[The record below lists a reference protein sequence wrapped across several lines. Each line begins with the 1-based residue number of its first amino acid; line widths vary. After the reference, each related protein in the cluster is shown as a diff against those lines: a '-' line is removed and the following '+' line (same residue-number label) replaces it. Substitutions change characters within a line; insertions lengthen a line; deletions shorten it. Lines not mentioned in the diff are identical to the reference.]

1 MTIKKGAA
9 CMHTRS
15 QKNARRIGRI
25 LTYLVLIFAAVICLF
40 PFLWMISTSFKVTSE
55 IYKMPPSLLPEHPT
69 VENFVEGWKG
79 ADFGLYFRNS
89 LFVTILAT
97 VGTVLSSSFV
107 AYGFARFHSRTS
119 GFLFNILLATLML
132 PTQVTLI
139 PQYLMFNNLGM
150 INTYFPL
157 ILPSW
162 LGGGAFN
169 IFLFIQF
176 FRSLPKELD
185 EAAKIDGANSFQV
198 FLRILRPS
206 VKPVMLAVL
215 VMALVYNWNDFFS
228 PLIYLNDN
236 VKFTIAI
243 GLQFFKGSQ
252 GNVQMGQMMAMSLVA
267 LLPVLVIF
275 ATCQKYFI
283 QGIKMSGL
291 KG

>member
-1 MTIKKGAA
+1 MTKEEEET
-9 CMHTRS
+9 MHTRS
-15 QKNARRIGRI
+15 QKKAKLAARIV
-25 LTYLVLIFAAVICLF
+25 TYFVLIAAAVICLF
-40 PFLWMISTSFKVTSE
+40 PFIWMISTSFKPMSD
-55 IYKMPPSLLPEHPT
+55 IYKMPPTLFPENGT

-79 ADFGLYFRNS
+79 ANFQLYFKNTAVIT
-89 LFVTILAT
+89 FLAT
-97 VGTVLSSSFV
+97 VGTVLSSSVV
-107 AYGFARFHSRTS
+107 AYGFARFQSRCS
-119 GFLFNILLATLML
+119 KLLFMVLLGTMML

-139 PQYLMFNNLGM
+139 PQYLLYYKLGM
-150 INTYFPL
+150 VDTIWPL
-157 ILPSW
+157 IIPSW

-176 FRSLPKELD
+176 FRTLPKELD
-185 EAAKIDGANSFQV
+185 EAAKIDGANSLQV
-198 FLRILRPS
+198 FTRILLPV

-215 VMALVYNWNDFFS
+215 VMALVYNWNDFFN
-228 PLIYLNDN
+228 PLIYLNSND
-236 VKFTIAI
+236 KFTIAI

-252 GNVQMGQMMAMSLVA
+252 GNVQVGQMMSMALVS

>member
-1 MTIKKGAA
+1 MTKEEEET
-9 CMHTRS
+9 MHTRS
-15 QKNARRIGRI
+15 QKKAKLAARIV
-25 LTYLVLIFAAVICLF
+25 TYFVLIAAAVICLF
-40 PFLWMISTSFKVTSE
+40 PFIWMISTSFKPMSD
-55 IYKMPPSLLPEHPT
+55 IYKMPPTLFPENGT

-79 ADFGLYFRNS
+79 ANFQLYFKNTAVIT
-89 LFVTILAT
+89 FLAT
-97 VGTVLSSSFV
+97 VGTVLSSSVV
-107 AYGFARFHSRTS
+107 AYGFARFQSRCS
-119 GFLFNILLATLML
+119 KLLFMVLLGTMML

-139 PQYLMFNNLGM
+139 HQYLLYYKLGM
-150 INTYFPL
+150 VDTIWPL
-157 ILPSW
+157 IIPSW

-176 FRSLPKELD
+176 FRTLPKELD
-185 EAAKIDGANSFQV
+185 EAAKIDGANSLQV
-198 FLRILRPS
+198 FTRILLPA

-215 VMALVYNWNDFFS
+215 VMALVYNWNDFFN
-228 PLIYLNDN
+228 PLIYLNSND
-236 VKFTIAI
+236 KFTIAI

-252 GNVQMGQMMAMSLVA
+252 GNVQVGQMMSMALVS

>member
-1 MTIKKGAA
+1 MTKEEEET
-9 CMHTRS
+9 MHTRS
-15 QKNARRIGRI
+15 QKKAKLAARIV
-25 LTYLVLIFAAVICLF
+25 TYFVLIAAAVICLF
-40 PFLWMISTSFKVTSE
+40 PFIWMISTSFKPMSD
-55 IYKMPPSLLPEHPT
+55 ICKMPPTLFPENGT

-79 ADFGLYFRNS
+79 ANFQLYFKNTAVIT
-89 LFVTILAT
+89 FLAT
-97 VGTVLSSSFV
+97 VGTVLSSSVV
-107 AYGFARFHSRTS
+107 AYGFARFQSRCS
-119 GFLFNILLATLML
+119 KLLFMVLLGTMML

-139 PQYLMFNNLGM
+139 PQYLLYYKLGM
-150 INTYFPL
+150 VDTIWPL
-157 ILPSW
+157 IIPSW

-176 FRSLPKELD
+176 FRTLPKELD
-185 EAAKIDGANSFQV
+185 EAAKIDGANSLQV
-198 FLRILRPS
+198 FTRILLPA

-215 VMALVYNWNDFFS
+215 VMALVYNWNDFFN
-228 PLIYLNDN
+228 PLIYLNSND
-236 VKFTIAI
+236 KFTIAI

-252 GNVQMGQMMAMSLVA
+252 GNVQVGQMMSMALVS

>member
-1 MTIKKGAA
+1 MTKEEEET
-9 CMHTRS
+9 MHTRS
-15 QKNARRIGRI
+15 QKKAKLAARIV
-25 LTYLVLIFAAVICLF
+25 TYFVLIAAAVICLF
-40 PFLWMISTSFKVTSE
+40 PFIWMISTSFKPMSD
-55 IYKMPPSLLPEHPT
+55 IYKMPPTLFPENGT

-79 ADFGLYFRNS
+79 ANFQLYFKNTAVIT
-89 LFVTILAT
+89 FLAT
-97 VGTVLSSSFV
+97 VGTVLSSSVV
-107 AYGFARFHSRTS
+107 AYGFARFQSRCS
-119 GFLFNILLATLML
+119 KLLFMVLLGTMML

-139 PQYLMFNNLGM
+139 PQYLLYYKLGM
-150 INTYFPL
+150 VDTIWPL
-157 ILPSW
+157 IIPSW

-176 FRSLPKELD
+176 FRTLPKELD
-185 EAAKIDGANSFQV
+185 EAAKIDGANSLQV
-198 FLRILRPS
+198 FTRILLPA

-215 VMALVYNWNDFFS
+215 VMALVYNWNDFFN
-228 PLIYLNDN
+228 PLIYLNSND
-236 VKFTIAI
+236 KFTIAI

-252 GNVQMGQMMAMSLVA
+252 GNVHVGQMMSMALVS